1 MEKLRKEAL
10 LDLKHMLSDPDIRA
24 QFVFPDERE
33 IAKYAQ
39 VKDDGSVILGKTSF
53 PWWNRICNGELKI
66 DVVNVCIRLNDIL
79 TGSSGVKNK
88 QAFYEI
94 FKDIASSVEMKDYS
108 YAISRIFIGY
118 RLGFCKDAETITSPS
133 KKDGK
138 RQEEKV
144 IGTLEHIALID
155 GTGKPVLLGADGI
168 FRNFIINKRQL

>member
-33 IAKYAQ
+33 IAKYAI
-39 VKDDGSVILGKTSF
+39 VNDDGSVLLGKTSI
-53 PWWNRICNGELKI
+53 PWWNRIFRGELRI

-108 YAISRIFIGY
+108 YAISRIFVGY
-118 RLGFCKDAETITSPS
+118 RLGFCKDAKIITSPAKGGS
-133 KKDGK
+133 Q
-138 RQEEKV
+138 RQEKDNV
-144 IGTLEHIALID
+144 VATLEHIALVD
-155 GTGKPVLLGADGI
+155 GAGNPVLLGADGV
-168 FRNFIINKRQL
+168 FRKFYKNR